1 MDLETVKKILAAF
14 DRENVAYALVGSM
27 ALALHGLP
35 RATQDMDFFVSPEK
49 ENVERLKRALKSVF
63 DDPRIDE
70 ISAEDLVGEYP
81 AIQYVPPEGD
91 YSLDILARLGEA
103 FRFDDVE
110 ADDLVVDGIR
120 VRVATPRMLY
130 RMKKGT
136 VRPQDQADAAA
147 LKSRFDLEDE

>member
-1 MDLETVKKILAAF
+1 MDLETVKRILAAF

>member
-1 MDLETVKKILAAF
+1 MA
-14 DRENVAYALVGSM
+14 M
-27 ALALHGLP
+27 ALQGLP
-35 RATQDMDFFVSPEK
+35 RATQDMDFFVSPDT

-63 DDPRIDE
+63 HDPRIDE
-70 ISAEDLVGEYP
+70 ISAEELAGEYP

-91 YSLDILARLGEA
+91 YSLDFLSRLGEA
-103 FRFDDVE
+103 FRFEDIE

-136 VRPQDQADAAA
+136 VRLQDQADAAA